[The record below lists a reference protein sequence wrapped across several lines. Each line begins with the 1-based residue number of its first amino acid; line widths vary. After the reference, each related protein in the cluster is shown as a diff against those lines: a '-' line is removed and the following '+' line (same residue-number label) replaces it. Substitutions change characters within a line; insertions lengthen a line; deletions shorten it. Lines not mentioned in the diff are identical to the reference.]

1 MLVTMATRHRL
12 GLRALT
18 AALLLAGCAG
28 QPSGA
33 AGASPRPSPTASV
46 SSASLLAYAAR
57 GTDLGTGWKDTP
69 SANGTDLTVD
79 NGGHPCH
86 QPYPSDS
93 LRQAKNDVTILN
105 PSDPSKVAN
114 DIVYYRDHGAEQALK
129 DARRAVDGCSSY
141 TQVNAEG
148 GTISI
153 DVHLSQASSSSLG
166 DERIAV
172 DYRLTLGSR
181 TIYAVVFS
189 VRVGEYVTSVHTVS
203 GDPAEAGRLAG
214 LAATASTI
222 RLKSAPA
229 S

>member
-1 MLVTMATRHRL
+1 MLGETAMRHRL
-12 GLRALT
+12 GPPGLI
-18 AALLLAGCAG
+18 AALLLTGCAAQSSG
-28 QPSGA
+28 GA
-33 AGASPRPSPTASV
+33 AASPHPSPTTSV

-57 GTDLGTGWKDTP
+57 GTDLGAGWTDAP
-69 SANGTDLTVD
+69 SANGTDLTID

-114 DIVYYRDHGAEQALK
+114 EVVYYRDHGAEQALK
-129 DARRAVDGCSSY
+129 DMRRVVDGCSSY

-153 DVHLSQASSSSLG
+153 DVHLSEASSSSLG

-172 DYRLTLGSR
+172 DYRLKLGNL

-189 VRVGEYVTSVHTVS
+189 VRVGEYVTTVHTIS
-203 GDPAEAGRLAG
+203 GDPAKAGRLAG
-214 LAATASTI
+214 LAATASTT
-222 RLKSAPA
+222 RLKSRPA

>member
-1 MLVTMATRHRL
+1 MLGETAMRHRFGPL
-12 GLRALT
+12 ALI
-18 AALLLAGCAG
+18 AALLLAGCGG
-28 QPSGA
+28 QSSGA
-33 AGASPRPSPTASV
+33 AASSHPSPTASV
-46 SSASLLAYAAR
+46 SSASLLAYTAR
-57 GTDLGTGWKDTP
+57 GTDLGAGWTDTP
-69 SANGTDLTVD
+69 STGGTDLTID

-114 DIVYYRDHGAEQALK
+114 EVVYYRDHGAEQALK
-129 DARRAVDGCSSY
+129 DMRRVVDGCSSY

-153 DVHLSQASSSSLG
+153 DVHLSEASSSSLG

-172 DYRLTLGSR
+172 DYRLKLGNL

-189 VRVGEYVTSVHTVS
+189 VRVGEYVTTVHTIS
-203 GDPAEAGRLAG
+203 GDPAKAGRLAG
-214 LAATASTI
+214 LAATASTT
-222 RLKSAPA
+222 RLKSGPA

>member
-1 MLVTMATRHRL
+1 MLLTMATRHRF
-12 GLRALT
+12 GLLALI
-18 AALLLAGCAG
+18 AALLLAGCG
-28 QPSGA
+28 SQPSSGA
-33 AGASPRPSPTASV
+33 VASPHPSPTTSV

-57 GTDLGTGWKDTP
+57 GTDLGAGWTDAP

-114 DIVYYRDHGAEQALK
+114 EVVYYRNHGAEQALK
-129 DARRAVDGCSSY
+129 DMRRVVDGCSSY

-153 DVHLSQASSSSLG
+153 DVHLSEASSSSLG

-172 DYRLTLGSR
+172 DYRLTLGNL

-189 VRVGEYVTSVHTVS
+189 VRVGEYVTTVHTVS
-203 GDPAEAGRLAG
+203 GDPAKAGRLAG
-214 LAATASTI
+214 LAAAASTT
-222 RLKSAPA
+222 RLRAAPA

>member
-1 MLVTMATRHRL
+1 MATRHRL
-12 GLRALT
+12 GLRGVIAT
-18 AALLLAGCAG
+18 LLLAGCES

-33 AGASPRPSPTASV
+33 TVASPHPSPAASV
-46 SSASLLAYAAR
+46 SSASLLAYTAR
-57 GTDLGTGWKDTP
+57 GTDLGAGWTDTP
-69 SANGTDLTVD
+69 STNGIDLTID

-114 DIVYYRDHGAEQALK
+114 DVVYYRDHGAEQALK
-129 DARRAVDGCSSY
+129 DIRRAVDGCSSY
-141 TQVNAEG
+141 TQVNSEG
-148 GTISI
+148 GTILI
-153 DVHLSQASSSSLG
+153 DVHLSEASSSSLG

-189 VRVGEYVTSVHTVS
+189 VRVGEYVTTVNTVS
-203 GDPAEAGRLAG
+203 GDPAKAGRLAG
-214 LAATASTI
+214 LAAAASTA
-222 RLKSAPA
+222 RLKSASSA
-229 S
+229 